1 MLVIKPSA
9 ATAALAVGLAIV
21 TASIAYVVWKSKQ
34 EGASDSAT
42 KSTKK
47 ADGCCGGSS
56 NGAAKTG
63 CCQTEQAGDEE
74 EEEAKPVS
82 VRILYGTHTG
92 TAKGFASTLEKK
104 LFALNISGYA
114 FEPSVVDMKDYDQDN
129 LEHEQVVIS
138 ILSTW
143 TGGVPPESALV
154 FYNWLQDMAQDFRVS
169 RTWLQHVSVAV
180 YGLGNSEYDEHYAKA
195 SKSVSQFFKSLGAS
209 RLCPRGVGDDNQDQT
224 AQFDTWSDH
233 VIASLVEQY
242 GALQRGRRAQ
252 PVAEPGTDKPKEW
265 KSQKEF
271 RRQKRKEKAEADG
284 ETDDVMWTEEDQMNE
299 IVLED
304 DDDDKPKPKGD
315 GVVDVED
322 LGVVMKESEA
332 AALAREMITP
342 LQRKAL
348 TKEGYKIIGTHSA
361 VKLCRWTKHQLRGRG
376 GCYKHT
382 FYGITSYQCME
393 TTPSL
398 ACANKCVFC
407 WRHHKNPVGREWRW
421 KTDDAKELVEGAIS
435 RHQTMIKEVKGL
447 PGLIQSRWEE
457 AFTVRHCAL
466 SLVGEPIMYPH
477 INEFCRELH
486 ARQISSFLVTN
497 AQFPEKIA
505 ALEPITQLYVSV
517 DAATKDSLKAIDR
530 PLFKDFWERFLSCLQ
545 QLKQKGQRTVY
556 RMTLVKEHNMKEI
569 DNYVELIQIGMPD
582 LIEIKAVTYCGKSDA
597 SDLTMKNVPYHQEV
611 RDFCELLCSKLGG
624 HYGLATEHA
633 HSNCVLL
640 AKTTFKIDGH
650 WHTWIDYDKFHE
662 LIQRYY
668 ADGTPF
674 TTMDY
679 IAPTPAWAV
688 YNAPE
693 AGFDPIETRF
703 RRTKEGKVVEI
714 EYTATDS
721 GCG

>member
-1 MLVIKPSA
+1 MLVVKPSTLAAA
-9 ATAALAVGLAIV
+9 ATLAVV
-21 TASIAYVVWKSKQ
+21 SASIAYVLWKQRRHENASSKAQ
-34 EGASDSAT
+34 SRKAST
-42 KSTKK
+42 
-47 ADGCCGGSS
+47 GCCTNNTTETS
-56 NGAAKTG
+56 TG
-63 CCQTEQAGDEE
+63 CCQNNSSGHNGDDAEE
-74 EEEAKPVS
+74 SNKPVA

-92 TAKGFASTLEKK
+92 TAKGYAVALQKK
-104 LFALNISGYA
+104 LFALNVAGYA

-129 LEHEQVVIS
+129 LEHEQVLIA

-143 TGGVPPESALV
+143 TGGVPPESAMV
-154 FYNWLQDMAQDFRVS
+154 FCNWVQDMAQDFRVS
-169 RTWLQHVSVAV
+169 KTWLKHVHVAV
-180 YGLGNSEYDEHYAKA
+180 YGLGNSEYDENFGKA
-195 SKSVSQFFKSLGAS
+195 SKALSKHFSTLGAS
-209 RLCPRGVGDDNQDQT
+209 RLCPRGVGDDNHDQT

-233 VIASLVEQY
+233 LIASLCEQY
-242 GALQRGRRAQ
+242 VILQKPATADADARNSK
-252 PVAEPGTDKPKEW
+252 VAGW
-265 KSQKEF
+265 KSQNEF
-271 RRQKRKEKAEADG
+271 RRQKRKEKAAANGEDNEEA
-284 ETDDVMWTEEDQMNE
+284 MWTAEDQMNE
-299 IVLED
+299 IVLELDQGD
-304 DDDDKPKPKGD
+304 DSDEDGPSRRTKGN

-322 LGVVMKESEA
+322 IGVVMKESEA
-332 AALAREMITP
+332 AALSREMVTP

-530 PLFKDFWERFLSCLQ
+530 PLFKDFWERFLSCLT
-545 QLKQKGQRTVY
+545 QLKAKGQRTVY

-569 DNYVELIQIGMPD
+569 DNYVELIHMGEPD

-597 SDLTMKNVPYHQEV
+597 SDLTMQNVPYHQEV
-611 RDFCELLCSKLGG
+611 RDFCELLCAKLGCG
-624 HYGLATEHA
+624 YALATEHA
-633 HSNCVLL
+633 HSNCVLI
-640 AKTTFKIDGH
+640 AKTAFKIDGQ
-650 WHTWIDYDKFHE
+650 WHTWIDYDKFHS
-662 LIQRYY
+662 LIQAYV
-668 ADGTPF
+668 
-674 TTMDY
+674 TTLL
-679 IAPTPAWAV
+679 
-688 YNAPE
+688 
-693 AGFDPIETRF
+693 
-703 RRTKEGKVVEI
+703 RRR
-714 EYTATDS
+714 
-721 GCG
+721 

>member
-1 MLVIKPSA
+1 MLVFKP
-9 ATAALAVGLAIV
+9 ATVAVAV
-21 TASIAYVVWKSKQ
+21 AVVSASIAYVLWKQRQQEQGTSPKQ
-34 EGASDSAT
+34 SARKESSGCCGKDSAT
-42 KSTKK
+42 T
-47 ADGCCGGSS
+47 
-56 NGAAKTG
+56 TG
-63 CCQTEQAGDEE
+63 CCQSSTNDDNVEAEE
-74 EEEAKPVS
+74 HAEPVA

-92 TAKGFASTLEKK
+92 TAKGT
-104 LFALNISGYA
+104 ALSH
-114 FEPSVVDMKDYDQDN
+114 VVDDN
-129 LEHEQVVIS
+129 LEHEHVLIS

-154 FYNWLQDMAQDFRVS
+154 FCNWLQDMAQDFRVS
-169 RTWLQHVSVAV
+169 KTWLKHVHVGV
-180 YGLGNSEYDEHYAKA
+180 YGLGNSEYDEHYGKA
-195 SKSVSQFFKSLGAS
+195 SKALSKHLSSLGAS
-209 RLCPRGVGDDNQDQT
+209 RLCPRGVGDDNQDQA
-224 AQFDTWSDH
+224 AQFDSWSDH
-233 VIASLVEQY
+233 LIAALCEQY
-242 GALQRGRRAQ
+242 GALRSPAASSSSS
-252 PVAEPGTDKPKEW
+252 PSVKPKQQPAGW
-265 KSQKEF
+265 KSQNEF
-271 RRQKRKEKAEADG
+271 RRQKRKEKAAANGEDTEEA
-284 ETDDVMWTEEDQMNE
+284 MWTAEDQMNE
-299 IVLED
+299 IVLELDQGD
-304 DDDDKPKPKGD
+304 DSDDEDNRPKKQD
-315 GVVDVED
+315 SGVVDVED
-322 LGVVMKESEA
+322 IGVVMKESEA
-332 AALAREMITP
+332 AALSREMVTP

-486 ARQISSFLVTN
+486 AREISSFLVTN

-530 PLFKDFWERFLSCLQ
+530 PLFKDFWERFLSCLT
-545 QLKQKGQRTVY
+545 QLKAKGQRTVY
-556 RMTLVKEHNMKEI
+556 RMTLVKEHNMKEL
-569 DNYVELIQIGMPD
+569 DNYVELIHLGEPD

-597 SDLTMKNVPYHQEV
+597 SDLTMQNVPYHQEV
-611 RDFCELLCSKLGG
+611 RDFCELLCAKLGG
-624 HYGLATEHA
+624 GYELATEHA
-633 HSNCVLL
+633 HSNCVLV
-640 AKTTFKIDGH
+640 AKTKFKIDGH
-650 WHTWIDYDKFHE
+650 WHTWIDYDKFHT
-662 LIQRYY
+662 LIQAYY
-668 ADGTPF
+668 KDGTAF
-674 TTMDY
+674 TTMGY

-703 RRTKEGKVVEI
+703 QRTKECKVVEI
-714 EYTATDS
+714 QYTATDS

>member
-1 MLVIKPSA
+1 MVSIRAPQL
-9 ATAALAVGLAIV
+9 ALAAAGLALV
-21 TASIAYVVWKSKQ
+21 LASIAYVVNK
-34 EGASDSAT
+34 DRAT
-42 KSTKK
+42 TRSLPPK
-47 ADGCCGGSS
+47 ATQCCGGST
-56 NGAAKTG
+56 KTG
-63 CCQTEQAGDEE
+63 CCSAPTSDEF
-74 EEEAKPVS
+74 KPVT

-92 TAKGFASTLEKK
+92 TARGFAEMLQKK
-104 LFALNISGYA
+104 LFALNVAGYA

-143 TGGVPPESALV
+143 THGVPPESAKL
-154 FYNWLQDMAQDFRVS
+154 FCNWLQDMAQDFRVS
-169 RTWLQHVSVAV
+169 KSWLKHVFVAT
-180 YGLGNSEYDEHYAKA
+180 YGLGNAEYDEHYCTAAKQL
-195 SKSVSQFFKSLGAS
+195 SKHFNALGAT
-209 RLCPRGVGDDNQDQT
+209 RLVKRGDGDDNQDQT
-224 AQFDTWSDH
+224 AHFEQWSDQL
-233 VIASLVEQY
+233 VASLCEQY
-242 GALQRGRRAQ
+242 GALSA
-252 PVAEPGTDKPKEW
+252 PKDAKEW
-265 KSQKEF
+265 VSQKEF
-271 RRQKRKEKAEADG
+271 RRQKRKEKAIAAG
-284 ETDDVMWTEEDQMNE
+284 EHDEEVMITDEDRMNE
-299 IVLED
+299 IVLD
-304 DDDDKPKPKGD
+304 DDDDETPAPKGD

-332 AALAREMITP
+332 AALNREMVTP

-421 KTDDAKELVEGAIS
+421 KTDDPVELVEGAIS

-457 AFTVRHCAL
+457 AFTVKHCAL

-477 INEFCRELH
+477 INAFCRELH
-486 ARQISSFLVTN
+486 ARNISSFLVTN

-505 ALEPITQLYVSV
+505 ELEPITQLYVSV
-517 DAATKDSLKAIDR
+517 DAATKESLKAIDR
-530 PLFKDFWERFLSCLQ
+530 PLFKDFWERFLSCLR
-545 QLKQKGQRTVY
+545 QLKEKGQRTVY

-569 DNYVELIQIGMPD
+569 DNYVELIEIGQPD

-597 SDLTMKNVPYHQEV
+597 SDLTMKNVPYHEEV
-611 RDFCELLCSKLGG
+611 RAFCELLCAKLGG
-624 HYGLATEHA
+624 AYGLATEHA

-640 AKTTFKIDGH
+640 AKTQFKIDGH
-650 WHTWIDYDKFHE
+650 WHTWIDYDKFHA
-662 LIQRYY
+662 LVQQFYK
-668 ADGTPF
+668 DGTPF
-674 TTMDY
+674 STMDY
-679 IAPTPAWAV
+679 IAPTPHWAV
-688 YNAPE
+688 YDAPE

>member
-1 MLVIKPSA
+1 MLVIQPVQA
-9 ATAALAVGLAIV
+9 AALAAGLAIV
-21 TASIAYVVWKSKQ
+21 SASIAYVLWKSEQ
-34 EGASDSAT
+34 EKAKSVSLQAKSAS
-42 KSTKK
+42 
-47 ADGCCGGSS
+47 CCSGSS
-56 NGAAKTG
+56 ST
-63 CCQTEQAGDEE
+63 CCQTNEQTV
-74 EEEAKPVS
+74 KPVA

-92 TAKGFASTLEKK
+92 TAKGFASALEKK
-104 LFALNISGYA
+104 LFAVNVAGYA

-129 LEHEQVVIS
+129 LEHEQVVIA

-154 FYNWLQDMAQDFRVS
+154 FCNWLQDMALDFRVS
-169 RTWLQHVSVAV
+169 KTWLKHVHVGV
-180 YGLGNSEYDEHYAKA
+180 YGLGNSEYDENYAKA
-195 SKSVSQFFKSLGAS
+195 SKALSKHFSTLGAT
-209 RLCPRGVGDDNQDQT
+209 RLLPRGVGDDNQDQT
-224 AQFDTWSDH
+224 AQFDQWSDN
-233 VIASLVEQY
+233 LVAALCEQY
-242 GALQRGRRAQ
+242 ANLRQ
-252 PVAEPGTDKPKEW
+252 PSSAAKEFL
-265 KSQKEF
+265 STKEF
-271 RRQKRKEKAEADG
+271 RRQKRKEKAKDNEDS
-284 ETDDVMWTEEDQMNE
+284 DNLTEEDRMNE

-304 DDDDKPKPKGD
+304 DEDEQPKAKGD
-315 GVVDVED
+315 GVMDVED
-322 LGVVMKESEA
+322 IGVAMKESEA
-332 AALAREMITP
+332 AALSREMVTP

-421 KTDDAKELVEGAIS
+421 KTDEPKELVEGAIS
-435 RHQTMIKEVKGL
+435 RHQNMINEVKGL

-530 PLFKDFWERFLSCLQ
+530 PLFKDFWERFLSCLE
-545 QLKQKGQRTVY
+545 QLKAKGQRTVY

-569 DNYVELIQIGMPD
+569 DNYVELIQIGQPD
-582 LIEIKAVTYCGKSDA
+582 LIEVKAVTYCGKSDA
-597 SDLTMKNVPYHQEV
+597 SDLTIKHVPYHQEV
-611 RDFCELLCSKLGG
+611 REFCELLCSKLGG
-624 HYGLATEHA
+624 QYDLATEHA

-640 AKTTFKIDGH
+640 AKTTFKIDGQ
-650 WHTWIDYDKFHE
+650 WHTWIDYDKFHA
-662 LIQRYY
+662 LIQKYY

-693 AGFDPIETRF
+693 AGFDPVEQRF